1 MKQLVIGTMAMV
13 LVLVLTNSANTAL
26 AKDITIRVSQIDSSR
41 GGNVMVM
48 IFAEEGYP
56 KNHDKTLM
64 TQTRRAD
71 RLMLYFTFP
80 IDRGEFA
87 IKALHDE
94 DETGTVSK
102 NWTGMIPSEGLG
114 FSNNA
119 RISWKGPPTYR
130 DSRISLKSLKG
141 PVQINIIYP

>member
-1 MKQLVIGTMAMV
+1 MKQLVLGTLAIGMA
-13 LVLVLTNSANTAL
+13 LTNLANTAL
-26 AKDITIRVSQIDSSR
+26 ATDITIRVSQIDNSR

-48 IFAEEGYP
+48 IFAEDGYP
-56 KNHDKTLM
+56 KNHDKALM

-71 RLMLYFTFP
+71 RQMLYFTIP
-80 IDRGEFA
+80 IDREEFA

-119 RISWKGPPTYR
+119 RISWKGPPTYL
-130 DSRISLKSLKG
+130 DSKILLKDIKG